1 MKKFLLL
8 ACMAIAATGVSAED
22 EKKAPEGFQFT
33 TVDSIPIT
41 SVKDQR
47 SSGTCWN
54 YSSLGFFEAELLRM
68 GKGEY
73 DLCEPF
79 VCYKTYMDRAEK
91 AVRTHGDVSFSQG
104 GSFYDVVYCIKN
116 YGIAP
121 QEAMPFPGSLYG
133 DSLFNFGQM
142 FPVASAVVKTI
153 AEGSWKSIKPVW
165 KQDLSS
171 IFAHYFGELPET
183 FEYKGKSYTPQT
195 FAESLGLNMDD
206 YVSLTSFNH
215 EPFYEKFAIEVQ
227 DNWRYGL
234 SYNLPLDEFMA
245 VCDNALKKGYCVLWG
260 SDVSETGF
268 SRQGVMTVPDVK
280 APAAPGTDQAHWTGL
295 SESQRRSE
303 MAGKPGPELTIT
315 QELRQEGYNNWETTD
330 DHGMVLFGIAKD
342 QTGKEYYMVKN
353 SWGAAGQ
360 YNGIYYASKAFVA
373 YKTINIL
380 VHKDALP
387 KDIRKKL
394 SIK

>member
-1 MKKFLLL
+1 MKKIILL
-8 ACMAIAATGVSAED
+8 ACMAIAASGISAQD

-33 TVDSIPIT
+33 TVDSIAIT
-41 SVKDQR
+41 SVKDQH

-54 YSSLGFFEAELLRM
+54 YSSLGYFESELLRT

-73 DLCEPF
+73 DLCESF
-79 VCYKTYMDRAEK
+79 VCYKTYMDRADK
-91 AVRTHGDVSFSQG
+91 AVRTHGDVSFSEG
-104 GSFYDVVYCIKN
+104 GSFYDVVYCLKN
-116 YGIAP
+116 YGIVP
-121 QEAMPFPGSLYG
+121 QDAMPFPGSLYG
-133 DSLFNFGQM
+133 DSLFNFRQLWK
-142 FPVASAVVKTI
+142 VADAVVSTI
-153 AEGSWKSIKPVW
+153 ADGDWKSIKPAW

-171 IFAHYFGELPET
+171 IFEHYFGELPET

-195 FAESLGLNMDD
+195 FAQSLGLNMDD

-215 EPFYEKFAIEVQ
+215 EPFYEKFVIEVQ
-227 DNWRYGL
+227 DNWRWGQ

-245 VCDNALKKGYCVLWG
+245 VCDNAIKNGYTFLWG
-260 SDVSETGF
+260 SDVSEAGF

-295 SESQRRSE
+295 SEAQRRTE

-330 DHGMVLFGIAKD
+330 DHGMVIFGIAKD

-394 SIK
+394 GIK